1 MASREWQNRQPAY
14 ARVPALQNPTVR
26 RRLGVFAIIALVF
39 GLSLVTGLLTGGYYS
54 RLGVLAVYTLLICL
68 VGFFYI
74 SERLNLGVLLLLL
87 TAGFV
92 PLSLPTGTASRI
104 PDSMVV
110 SVGLAGIWVFRMLV
124 VDKRFHLA
132 YSPTNAPMLLWII
145 VTVISLAWSM
155 YFRDPQVVIW
165 NSFPLVQVA
174 SAVLMVALPAA
185 YLLVG
190 NFVRQGWVLKL
201 MAVMMVVLGIASLGQ
216 HFIGIDL
223 GILNNRGLMYMWA
236 AGISVS
242 LALFDERLG
251 LPIRALLLAHAAGW
265 VVWGFFMNISW
276 VAGWLPGL
284 IAMGLLVLFRSR
296 KLVLLAIPILLVAA
310 LLNTDY
316 IKDRLSA
323 ENTESGV
330 TRLAAWSVNWRVTS
344 EHWLFGTG
352 PGGYAAYYMTYFPF
366 AAMATHNNYLDIFA
380 QTGFVG
386 MAVWLWLF
394 GAMLW
399 QGARLAW
406 RLRGR
411 RDFYEAMANMAFAGT
426 VACVV
431 IMFFGDWMV
440 PFAYTQTIAG
450 FDYAVFNWI
459 FLGTITAIDH
469 MIPAETGAAHV

>member
-1 MASREWQNRQPAY
+1 MASREWPNRQHPY
-14 ARVPALQNPTVR
+14 ARIPALQNPTVR
-26 RRLGVFAIIALVF
+26 RRLGVFAIIVLVL
-39 GLSLVTGLLTGGYYS
+39 GLSAGTGLLTGGYYS
-54 RLGVLAVYTLLICL
+54 RLGLLAIYALLIAL

-74 SERLNLGVLLLLL
+74 SERLNLGVLLLLF

-104 PDSMVV
+104 PDSMVIAV
-110 SVGLAGIWVFRMLV
+110 ALAAVWVIRMLV

-132 YSPTNAPMLLWII
+132 FSPTNAPVLLWVI
-145 VTVISLAWSM
+145 VTVISLVWSM

-165 NSFPLVQVA
+165 DSFPLVQVA

-185 YLLVG
+185 YLLVA
-190 NFVRQGWVLKL
+190 NFVREGWVLKL
-201 MAVMMVVLGIASLGQ
+201 MALMMVVLGVAALGQ
-216 HFIGIDL
+216 HFVGIDL
-223 GILNNRGLMYMWA
+223 GILNNGGLMYMWA
-236 AGISVS
+236 AGISLS
-242 LALFDERLG
+242 LALFDESLP
-251 LPIRALLLAHAAGW
+251 LPIRAVLLAHAAGW

-276 VAGWLPGL
+276 VAGWFPGF
-284 IAMGLLVLFRSR
+284 IAMGLLVLIRSR
-296 KLVLLAIPILLVAA
+296 KLVVAAIPVVIGAA
-310 LLNTDY
+310 LLNIDY
-316 IKDRLSA
+316 IKERLDA
-323 ENTESGV
+323 ENNESGI
-330 TRLAAWSVNWRVTS
+330 TRLAAWAVNWRVTS

-366 AAMATHNNYLDIFA
+366 AGMATHNNYLDIFA

-399 QGARLAW
+399 QGGRLVW

-459 FLGTITAIDH
+459 FLGTITAIDR
-469 MIPAETGAAHV
+469 MIPEETGAAHV

>member
-1 MASREWQNRQPAY
+1 MASREWQTRQHPY
-14 ARVPALQNPTVR
+14 TRIPALQNPTVR
-26 RRLGVFAIIALVF
+26 RRLGNFAIILAVL
-39 GLSLVTGLLTGGYYS
+39 GLSAVTGLLTGGYYS
-54 RLGVLAVYTLLICL
+54 RLAVLAVYALLIGL
-68 VGFFYI
+68 VGFFFI
-74 SERLNLGVLLLLL
+74 SERLNLGVLLLLF
-87 TAGFV
+87 TAGYV

-110 SVGLAGIWVFRMLV
+110 AVALAAVWVIRMLV
-124 VDKRFHLA
+124 VEKRFHLA
-132 YSPTNAPMLLWII
+132 YSPTNAPVVLWII
-145 VTVISLAWSM
+145 VTIISLAWSM

-165 NSFPLVQVA
+165 DSFPLVQVA

-190 NFVRQGWVLKL
+190 NFVREGWVLKL
-201 MAVMMVVLGIASLGQ
+201 MALMMVVLGVICLGLN
-216 HFIGIDL
+216 FLGID
-223 GILNNRGLMYMWA
+223 IEFFNNRGLMYMWA
-236 AGISVS
+236 AGISFS

-251 LPIRALLLAHAAGW
+251 LPIRAVLLGHAAGW

-276 VAGWLPGL
+276 VAGWFPGL
-284 IAMGLLVLFRSR
+284 IAMGLLVLIRSR
-296 KLVLLAIPILLVAA
+296 KLVLAAIPIVAVAA

-316 IKDRLSA
+316 IQERLDA
-323 ENTESGV
+323 ETNESGI
-330 TRLAAWSVNWRVTS
+330 TRLAAWAVNWRVTS

-399 QGARLAW
+399 QGGRLVW
-406 RLRGR
+406 RLKGR

-426 VACVV
+426 VACIV

-450 FDYAVFNWI
+450 YDYAVYNWI

-469 MIPAETGAAHV
+469 MIPAAAEEAHD